1 METEQHST
9 IETKKQPTDRR
20 LTVQAEVIRALG
32 LATDEHIMEYMLSYA
47 PQVRVLLDTDQEV
60 KKLLTDNKLD
70 DKKIAQ
76 LIVKRLKNN

>member
-1 METEQHST
+1 METERHST
-9 IETKKQPTDRR
+9 AEIKKQPNDRR

-32 LATDEHIMEYMLSYA
+32 LATDELIMEYMLSYA

-60 KKLLTDNKLD
+60 HKLLTDNKLD